1 MEPDQ
6 LTTSP
11 VTRPASPPRPES
23 TRSIEGIADAFRGE
37 GYIAERSLAT
47 TVFLALELGRPLL
60 LEGEAGV
67 GKTELAKVLATT
79 LGSRLIR
86 LQCYEG
92 LDVNTAVY
100 EWNYPRQ
107 MLEIRL
113 LEARGEIDKASAHD
127 IFGPE
132 FLLKRPLLQALEST
146 DGNAPVLLIDEI
158 DRADEEFE
166 AYLLEI
172 LSDFQVTVPEIGTIR
187 AAQAPRV
194 VLTSNRTREVHDAL
208 KRRCLYHWIDY
219 PTAAKEFE
227 IVSTRVP
234 EAPAQLAREVVGFV
248 HRLRAADLTK
258 VPGVAET
265 LDWAAALL
273 SLGARRAVAGRR
285 RRDAGRGP
293 QVRGGHPAGSRNRGA
308 PVPRRG
314 DRPGLTRETTD
325 GGDTGISTQ
334 PIGHPMGAARG
345 RLVARRRTPGHPCS
359 GGVRAHGAVHQRR
372 RTVRVWRPG
381 PACAGHAPGDRA
393 PARGRESC
401 SRATVR
407 RAW

>member
-1 MEPDQ
+1 MTDPTAAEAA
-6 LTTSP
+6 TAERTASRAA
-11 VTRPASPPRPES
+11 RPASMQ
-23 TRSIEGIADAFRGE
+23 TIDGLTAAFRGH
-37 GYIAERSLAT
+37 GYIADRSLAT

-67 GKTELAKVLATT
+67 GKTELAKVLAAS
-79 LGSRLIR
+79 LGARLIR

-113 LEARGEIDKASAHD
+113 LEARGEIAKASAHD
-127 IFGPE
+127 IFGQE
-132 FLLKRPLLQALEST
+132 FLLKRPLLQALEAH
-146 DGNAPVLLIDEI
+146 DGVPPVLLIDEI

-187 AAQAPRV
+187 ATQAPRV

-219 PTAAKEFE
+219 PTAAKEYE

-234 EAPAQLAREVVGFV
+234 DAPSALARDLVAFV
-248 HRLRAADLTK
+248 HRLRTADLTK

-273 SLGARRAVAGRR
+273 SLGATELDGDTVDATLGVVLKYEEDIRAV
-285 RRDAGRGP
+285 
-293 QVRGGHPAGSRNRGA
+293 RGA
-308 PVPRRG
+308 N
-314 DRPGLTRETTD
+314 
-325 GGDTGISTQ
+325 
-334 PIGHPMGAARG
+334 
-345 RLVARRRTPGHPCS
+345 ARRYLAES
-359 GGVRAHGAVHQRR
+359 AAGG
-372 RTVRVWRPG
+372 
-381 PACAGHAPGDRA
+381 
-393 PARGRESC
+393 
-401 SRATVR
+401 
-407 RAW
+407 